1 MNYNN
6 IRNCNQR
13 QFDAVMKRE
22 CIAVTDYYDSGKS
35 YNVFFR
41 RNNKGTT
48 PQGKLRFYY
57 AQDTSIAIG
66 TIFTLKGIHYLVT
79 SQDANESDVY
89 HTSIAV
95 RCDTALNVPVNTG
108 GVVTVPCV
116 TIKNE
121 YTLSQSS
128 SVNLVDGSI
137 TVYTGDNPYT
147 RNIAINDGYYNFG
160 GYYKVANTVYNDGLA
175 YVYMTK
181 EATPQSDN
189 FLLTYNGVTSVDMAE
204 SSTYQ
209 LSYTATKN
217 GTVVESPTLSYI
229 SNNDGVATVDSN
241 GLLSFISTGTVSITA
256 TWTDGG
262 NATCTTT
269 FTVTNSGDI
278 PPATVGTVTISGRT
292 DLMNT
297 YSRTYT
303 ATYTDVD
310 GNDVSSN
317 YNSVW
322 SVEAD
327 FDTSNLVLD
336 TSTQN
341 KVTISVD
348 NEDLVNSSFT
358 LKVVD
363 REGLYTPAVLE
374 ITIVG

>member
-22 CIAVTDYYDSGKS
+22 CIAVTDYYDGKS

-41 RNNKGTT
+41 RNNKGNT

-57 AQDTSIAIG
+57 AQDTSIAVG

-79 SQDANESDVY
+79 SQDANETDIY
-89 HTSIAV
+89 YTSIAV
-95 RCDTALNVPVNTG
+95 RCDTTFDVPVNTG

-160 GYYKVANTVYNDGLA
+160 GYYKIANPVYNDGLA

-341 KVTISVD
+341 KVKISVD
-348 NEDLVNSSFT
+348 NENLVNSSFT

-363 REGLYTPAVLE
+363 SEGLYTPAVLV

>member
-147 RNIAINDGYYNFG
+147 RNITINDGYYNFG

-341 KVTISVD
+341 KVKISVD
-348 NEDLVNSSFT
+348 NENLVNSSFT

-363 REGLYTPAVLE
+363 SEGLYTPAVLV

>member
-22 CIAVTDYYDSGKS
+22 CIAVTDYYDGKS

-41 RNNKGTT
+41 RNNKGNT

-57 AQDTSIAIG
+57 AQDTSIAVG
-66 TIFTLKGIHYLVT
+66 TIFTLRGIHYLVT
-79 SQDANESDVY
+79 SQDANESDIY
-89 HTSIAV
+89 YTSIAI
-95 RCDTALNVPVNTG
+95 RCDTTFDVPVNTG

-160 GYYKVANTVYNDGLA
+160 GYYKIANTVYNDGLA

-341 KVTISVD
+341 KVKISVD
-348 NEDLVNSSFT
+348 NENLVNSSFT

-363 REGLYTPAVLE
+363 SEGLYTPAVLV

>member
-147 RNIAINDGYYNFG
+147 RNITINDGYYNFG

-341 KVTISVD
+341 KVKISVD
-348 NEDLVNSSFT
+348 NENLVNSSFT

-363 REGLYTPAVLE
+363 SEGLYTPAVWV

>member
-147 RNIAINDGYYNFG
+147 RNITINDGYYNFG

-363 REGLYTPAVLE
+363 REGLYTPAVLV

>member
-22 CIAVTDYYDSGKS
+22 CIAVTDYYDGKS

-41 RNNKGTT
+41 RNNKGNT

-57 AQDTSIAIG
+57 AQDTSIAVG

-79 SQDANESDVY
+79 SQDANESDIY
-89 HTSIAV
+89 YTSIAI
-95 RCDTALNVPVNTG
+95 RCDTTFDVPVNTG

-160 GYYKVANTVYNDGLA
+160 GYYKIANTVYNDGLA

-322 SVEAD
+322 SVQAD

-341 KVTISVD
+341 KVKISVD
-348 NEDLVNSSFT
+348 NENLVNSSFT

-363 REGLYTPAVLE
+363 SEGLYTPAVLV

>member
-79 SQDANESDVY
+79 SQDANESDIY
-89 HTSIAV
+89 YTSIAV
-95 RCDTALNVPVNTG
+95 RCDTTFDVPVNTG

-147 RNIAINDGYYNFG
+147 RNITINDGYYNFG

-363 REGLYTPAVLE
+363 REGLYTPAVLV

>member
-121 YTLSQSS
+121 YTLW
-128 SVNLVDGSI
+128 
-137 TVYTGDNPYT
+137 
-147 RNIAINDGYYNFG
+147 RNIFICLNRKKFSELFKKNRIIEYIGGCNF
-160 GYYKVANTVYNDGLA
+160 
-175 YVYMTK
+175 
-181 EATPQSDN
+181 
-189 FLLTYNGVTSVDMAE
+189 
-204 SSTYQ
+204 
-209 LSYTATKN
+209 
-217 GTVVESPTLSYI
+217 
-229 SNNDGVATVDSN
+229 
-241 GLLSFISTGTVSITA
+241 
-256 TWTDGG
+256 
-262 NATCTTT
+262 
-269 FTVTNSGDI
+269 
-278 PPATVGTVTISGRT
+278 
-292 DLMNT
+292 
-297 YSRTYT
+297 
-303 ATYTDVD
+303 ATYL
-310 GNDVSSN
+310 S
-317 YNSVW
+317 
-322 SVEAD
+322 
-327 FDTSNLVLD
+327 
-336 TSTQN
+336 
-341 KVTISVD
+341 KR
-348 NEDLVNSSFT
+348 
-358 LKVVD
+358 K
-363 REGLYTPAVLE
+363 
-374 ITIVG
+374 

>member
-22 CIAVTDYYDSGKS
+22 CIAVTDYYDGKS

-41 RNNKGTT
+41 RNNKGNT

-57 AQDTSIAIG
+57 AQDTSIAVG

-79 SQDANESDVY
+79 SQDANESDIY
-89 HTSIAV
+89 YTSIAV
-95 RCDTALNVPVNTG
+95 RCDTTFDVPVNTG

-147 RNIAINDGYYNFG
+147 RNITINDGYYNFG

-341 KVTISVD
+341 KVKISVD
-348 NEDLVNSSFT
+348 NENLVNSSFT

-363 REGLYTPAVLE
+363 SEGLYTPAVLV

>member
-22 CIAVTDYYDSGKS
+22 CIAVTDYYDGKS

-41 RNNKGTT
+41 RNNKGNT

-57 AQDTSIAIG
+57 AQDTSIAVG

-79 SQDANESDVY
+79 SQDANESDIY
-89 HTSIAV
+89 YTSIAI
-95 RCDTALNVPVNTG
+95 RCDTTFDVPVNTG

-147 RNIAINDGYYNFG
+147 RNITINDGYYNFG

-341 KVTISVD
+341 KVKISVD
-348 NEDLVNSSFT
+348 NENLVNSSFT

-363 REGLYTPAVLE
+363 SEGLYTPAVLV

>member
-79 SQDANESDVY
+79 SQDANETDIY
-89 HTSIAV
+89 YTSIAV
-95 RCDTALNVPVNTG
+95 RCDTTFDVPVNTG

-147 RNIAINDGYYNFG
+147 RNITINDGYYNFG

-363 REGLYTPAVLE
+363 REGLYTPAVLV

>member
-22 CIAVTDYYDSGKS
+22 CIAVTDYYDGKS

-41 RNNKGTT
+41 RNNKGNT

-57 AQDTSIAIG
+57 AQDTSIAVG
-66 TIFTLKGIHYLVT
+66 TIFTLRGIHYLVT

-147 RNIAINDGYYNFG
+147 RNITINDGYYNFG

-341 KVTISVD
+341 KVKISVD
-348 NEDLVNSSFT
+348 NENLVNSSFT

-363 REGLYTPAVLE
+363 SEGLYTPAVLV

>member
-147 RNIAINDGYYNFG
+147 RNITINDGYYNFG
-160 GYYKVANTVYNDGLA
+160 GYYV
-175 YVYMTK
+175 
-181 EATPQSDN
+181 SD
-189 FLLTYNGVTSVDMAE
+189 
-204 SSTYQ
+204 
-209 LSYTATKN
+209 
-217 GTVVESPTLSYI
+217 
-229 SNNDGVATVDSN
+229 
-241 GLLSFISTGTVSITA
+241 
-256 TWTDGG
+256 
-262 NATCTTT
+262 
-269 FTVTNSGDI
+269 
-278 PPATVGTVTISGRT
+278 
-292 DLMNT
+292 
-297 YSRTYT
+297 
-303 ATYTDVD
+303 
-310 GNDVSSN
+310 
-317 YNSVW
+317 
-322 SVEAD
+322 
-327 FDTSNLVLD
+327 
-336 TSTQN
+336 
-341 KVTISVD
+341 
-348 NEDLVNSSFT
+348 
-358 LKVVD
+358 
-363 REGLYTPAVLE
+363 
-374 ITIVG
+374 

>member
-41 RNNKGTT
+41 RNNKGNT

-57 AQDTSIAIG
+57 AQDTSIAVG

-147 RNIAINDGYYNFG
+147 RNITINDGYYNFG

>member
-22 CIAVTDYYDSGKS
+22 CIAVTDYYDGKS

-41 RNNKGTT
+41 RNNKGNT

-57 AQDTSIAIG
+57 AQDTSIAVG

-160 GYYKVANTVYNDGLA
+160 GYYKIANTVYNDGLA

-341 KVTISVD
+341 KVKISVD
-348 NEDLVNSSFT
+348 NENLVNSSFT

-363 REGLYTPAVLE
+363 SEGLYTPAVLV

>member
-22 CIAVTDYYDSGKS
+22 CIAVTDYYDGKS

-41 RNNKGTT
+41 RNNKGNT

-57 AQDTSIAIG
+57 AQDTSIAVG

-79 SQDANESDVY
+79 SQDANETDIY
-89 HTSIAV
+89 YTSIAV
-95 RCDTALNVPVNTG
+95 RCDTTFDVPVNTG

-341 KVTISVD
+341 KVKISVD
-348 NEDLVNSSFT
+348 NENLVNSSFT

-363 REGLYTPAVLE
+363 SEGLYTPAVLV

>member
-22 CIAVTDYYDSGKS
+22 CIAVTDYYDGKS

-41 RNNKGTT
+41 RNNKGNT

-57 AQDTSIAIG
+57 AQDTSIAVG

-79 SQDANESDVY
+79 SQDANETDIY
-89 HTSIAV
+89 YTSIAV
-95 RCDTALNVPVNTG
+95 RCDTTFDVPVNTG

-160 GYYKVANTVYNDGLA
+160 GYYKIANTVYNDGLA

-341 KVTISVD
+341 KVKISVD
-348 NEDLVNSSFT
+348 NENLVNSSFT

-363 REGLYTPAVLE
+363 SEGLYLSL
-374 ITIVG
+374 IHI

>member
-22 CIAVTDYYDSGKS
+22 CIAVTDYYDGKS

-41 RNNKGTT
+41 RNNKGNT

-57 AQDTSIAIG
+57 AQDTSIAVG

-79 SQDANESDVY
+79 SQDANESDIY
-89 HTSIAV
+89 YTSIAI
-95 RCDTALNVPVNTG
+95 RCDTTFDVPVNTG

-341 KVTISVD
+341 KVKISVD
-348 NEDLVNSSFT
+348 NENLVNSSFT

-363 REGLYTPAVLE
+363 SEGLYTPAVLV

>member
-41 RNNKGTT
+41 RNNKGNT

-57 AQDTSIAIG
+57 AQDTSIAVG

-79 SQDANESDVY
+79 SQDANESDIY
-89 HTSIAV
+89 YTSIAV
-95 RCDTALNVPVNTG
+95 RCDTTFDVPVNTG

-160 GYYKVANTVYNDGLA
+160 GYYKIANTVYNDGLA

-181 EATPQSDN
+181 EATPQSDK
-189 FLLTYNGVTSVDMAE
+189 FLLTYNGVTSIDMTE

-209 LSYTATKN
+209 LSYTAVKN
-217 GTVVESPTLSYI
+217 GTVVESPALTYT

-256 TWTDGG
+256 TWTDGD
-262 NATCTTT
+262 NTTCTTT
-269 FTVTNSGDI
+269 ITVANSGDV
-278 PPATVGTVTISGRT
+278 PSATVGTVTISGRT
-292 DLMNT
+292 DLNNT

-310 GNDVSSN
+310 GNDISSN

-322 SVEAD
+322 SVQAD

-348 NEDLVNSSFT
+348 NEDLVNSSFN

-363 REGLYTPAVLE
+363 REGLYTPATLE

>member
-147 RNIAINDGYYNFG
+147 RNITINDGYYNFG

-292 DLMNT
+292 DLNNT

-322 SVEAD
+322 SVQAD

-363 REGLYTPAVLE
+363 REGLYTPAVLV

>member
-22 CIAVTDYYDSGKS
+22 CIAVTDYYDGKS

-41 RNNKGTT
+41 RNNKGNT

-57 AQDTSIAIG
+57 AQDTSIAVG

-79 SQDANESDVY
+79 SQDANESDIY
-89 HTSIAV
+89 YTSIAI
-95 RCDTALNVPVNTG
+95 RCDTTFDVPVNTG

-160 GYYKVANTVYNDGLA
+160 GYYKIANTVYNDGLA

-341 KVTISVD
+341 KVKISVD
-348 NEDLVNSSFT
+348 NENLVNSSFT

-363 REGLYTPAVLE
+363 SEGLYTPAVLV

>member
-22 CIAVTDYYDSGKS
+22 CIAVTDYYDGKS

-41 RNNKGTT
+41 RNNKGNT

-57 AQDTSIAIG
+57 AQDTSIAVG

-79 SQDANESDVY
+79 SQDANETDIY
-89 HTSIAV
+89 YTSIAV
-95 RCDTALNVPVNTG
+95 RCDTTFDVPVNTG

-160 GYYKVANTVYNDGLA
+160 GYYKIANTVYNDGLA

-341 KVTISVD
+341 KVKISVD
-348 NEDLVNSSFT
+348 NENLVNSSFT

-363 REGLYTPAVLE
+363 SEGLYTPAVLV

>member
-147 RNIAINDGYYNFG
+147 RNITINDGYYNFG

-292 DLMNT
+292 DLMYT

>member
-22 CIAVTDYYDSGKS
+22 CIAVTDYYDGKS

-79 SQDANESDVY
+79 SQDANESDIY
-89 HTSIAV
+89 YTSIAV
-95 RCDTALNVPVNTG
+95 RCDTTFDVPVNTG

-147 RNIAINDGYYNFG
+147 RNITINDGYYNFG

-322 SVEAD
+322 SVQAD

-341 KVTISVD
+341 KVKISVD
-348 NEDLVNSSFT
+348 NENLVNSSFT

-363 REGLYTPAVLE
+363 SEGLYTPAVLV

>member
-22 CIAVTDYYDSGKS
+22 CIAVPDYYDGKS
-35 YNVFFR
+35 ENVFFR
-41 RNNKGTT
+41 RNNKGNT

-57 AQDTSIAIG
+57 AQDTSIAVG

-79 SQDANESDVY
+79 SQDANETDIY
-89 HTSIAV
+89 YTSIAV
-95 RCDTALNVPVNTG
+95 RCDTTFDVPVNTG

-341 KVTISVD
+341 KVKISVD
-348 NEDLVNSSFT
+348 NENLVNSSFT

-363 REGLYTPAVLE
+363 SEGLYTPAVLV

>member
-22 CIAVTDYYDSGKS
+22 CIAVTDYYDGKS

-41 RNNKGTT
+41 RNNKGNT

-57 AQDTSIAIG
+57 AQDTSIAVG

-79 SQDANESDVY
+79 SQDANETDIY
-89 HTSIAV
+89 YTSIAV
-95 RCDTALNVPVNTG
+95 RCDTTFDVPVNTG

-147 RNIAINDGYYNFG
+147 RNITINDGYYNFG

-341 KVTISVD
+341 KVKISVD
-348 NEDLVNSSFT
+348 NENLVNSSFT

-363 REGLYTPAVLE
+363 SEGLYTPAVLV

>member
-22 CIAVTDYYDSGKS
+22 CIAVTDYYDNDKS

-41 RNNKGTT
+41 RNNKGNT

-95 RCDTALNVPVNTG
+95 RCDTTLNVPVNTG

-147 RNIAINDGYYNFG
+147 RNITINDGYYNFG

-262 NATCTTT
+262 NVTCTTT

-310 GNDVSSN
+310 ENDVSSN

-322 SVEAD
+322 SIEAD

-341 KVTISVD
+341 KVKISVD
-348 NEDLVNSSFT
+348 NENLVNSSFT

-363 REGLYTPAVLE
+363 SEGLYTPATLE